1 MTFDD
6 FQLTL
11 VIPGKPLAQK
21 RPKFRHVQTKSG
33 KSFGRAYNPQES
45 EAGIFMSKLQFA
57 IENQQRGWKPLTG
70 PVELDIVFAMPI
82 PTTTSQKKAR
92 LMEDGEIRHTKKPDL
107 DNLIKFVKDC
117 GSGILWQNDSQ
128 IDKIKACK
136 EYSHEQET
144 VINLRWPTDMNPEGR
159 QP

>member
-21 RPKFRHVQTKSG
+21 RPKFRHVKTKSG
-33 KSFGRAYNPQES
+33 KTFGMAYNPQETD
-45 EAGIFMSKLQFA
+45 AGKFMAQLDAALQRQ
-57 IENQQRGWKPLTG
+57 NVNWKPLMG

-82 PTTTSQKKAR
+82 PTTTSMRKAG
-92 LMEDGEIRHTKKPDL
+92 LMEEGKIRHTKKPDL
-107 DNLIKFVKDC
+107 DNLVKFVKDC

-128 IDKIKACK
+128 IDRIKASK
-136 EYSHEQET
+136 EYSNTPET